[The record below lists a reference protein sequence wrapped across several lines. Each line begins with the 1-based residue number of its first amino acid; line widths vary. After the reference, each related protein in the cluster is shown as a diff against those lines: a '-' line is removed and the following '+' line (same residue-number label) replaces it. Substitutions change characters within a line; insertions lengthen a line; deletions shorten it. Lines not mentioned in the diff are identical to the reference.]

1 MHDRRIRATLKALL
15 AAALFGASV
24 PLSKVLVQDVNPV
37 PLAGLLYMGSGL
49 CAGVILAGR
58 RLMAGRSG
66 PGVEAGLRGRDIPVL
81 AGAVLTG
88 GVAAPI
94 ALMHGL
100 RTTPAATASLLL
112 AFEVAATALIAAL
125 VFSETIGPR
134 VWVAVGLVTVGS
146 GVLSGG
152 GADEWGISVGAL
164 AILAASCLWGLD
176 NNLTRLV
183 SGKDPMAIVLIK
195 GAVAGA
201 FSLILAANLG
211 IALPSLRVAMVVTIL
226 GGSCYGLSIALFV
239 QSLREL
245 GAARTGALFGSAPFF
260 GAVLS
265 FLVLRESPGAPFL
278 VALPLIAVGVA
289 LLLGESHRHEHHHH
303 EIVHEHR
310 HSHDDLH
317 HGHVH
322 APEEISAGG
331 HHSHLHRHAGTTHTH
346 PHTPD
351 LHHRHDHPQE

>member
-1 MHDRRIRATLKALL
+1 MHDLRIRATLKALL

-24 PLSKVLVQDVNPV
+24 PMSKLLVRDVNPV

-49 CAGVILAGR
+49 CAALILVGR
-58 RLMAGRSG
+58 RFLAGRSG
-66 PGVEAGLRGRDIPVL
+66 PGSEAGLRRRDIPVL
-81 AGAVLTG
+81 AGAVLAG

-125 VFSETIGPR
+125 VFSETIGAR
-134 VWVAVGLVTVGS
+134 VWIAVGLVTAGS
-146 GVLSGG
+146 GVLSGRG
-152 GADEWGISVGAL
+152 PDEWGISLGAM

-183 SGKDPMAIVLIK
+183 SGKDPMVIVLIK
-195 GAVAGA
+195 GAGAGV
-201 FSLILAANLG
+201 FSLILAVNLG
-211 IALPSLRVAMVVTIL
+211 IALPPVPVAMLAMML
-226 GGSCYGLSIALFV
+226 GGFCYGLSIALFV

-245 GAARTGALFGSAPFF
+245 GAARTGTLFGSAPFF
-260 GAVLS
+260 GALLS

-278 VALPLIAVGVA
+278 VSLPLIAVGVA
-289 LLLGESHRHEHHHH
+289 LILGESHRHEHHHQ

-310 HSHDDLH
+310 HSHEDLH
-317 HGHVH
+317 HDHVH
-322 APEEISAGG
+322 ASGESSTGG
-331 HHSHLHRHAGTTHTH
+331 HHSHFHRHAGTTHTH

-351 LHHRHDHPQE
+351 LHHRHEHPHE